1 MKQQTKRK
9 KKSKSKPKS
18 RVVELGKII
27 VEIICL
33 THWKLNYILD
43 DITLDQAML
52 IHKYGIGFEE
62 TKSSGCSMCPYFVV
76 YDSWR
81 SKDYDSWCRS
91 VAKAKLLGI
100 EPRATDQL
108 PLRAFCS
115 NIEKEFIA

>member
-62 TKSSGCSMCPYFVV
+62 TKSIILLNQYAQALSGK
-76 YDSWR
+76 
-81 SKDYDSWCRS
+81 SKNEDIGDKPDMKKFRAIYGNRIKTNKKD
-91 VAKAKLLGI
+91 KL
-100 EPRATDQL
+100 
-108 PLRAFCS
+108 
-115 NIEKEFIA
+115 